1 MPYMREDISSKL
13 LSIENT
19 PIEDF
24 YIELN
29 LRRERNVYFVAL
41 ILQIGILLIV
51 TWMRI

>member
-1 MPYMREDISSKL
+1 MPYIKEDISKL

-29 LRRERNVYFVAL
+29 LRRERNV
-41 ILQIGILLIV
+41 
-51 TWMRI
+51 